1 MPERDYSDVPLQ
13 KKLGL
18 GPELTVALVSA
29 PPGAV
34 ETLGSPPPGTVLTS
48 RATAATDLILWW
60 PADARDLAKRAS
72 TMAGRTK
79 AGGLWVLY
87 PKRASGVATDLSEGL
102 IRETVLATGLVDN
115 KVAAFDS
122 TWTAMRFVP
131 RRAR

>member
-13 KKLGL
+13 KKLGI

-29 PPGAV
+29 PSGVV

-60 PADARDLAKRAS
+60 PADARDLAKRAH
-72 TMAGRTK
+72 TLAGRTK

>member
-13 KKLGL
+13 KKLGI

-29 PPGAV
+29 PSGVA

-60 PADARDLAKRAS
+60 PADARDLAKRANS
-72 TMAGRTK
+72 LAGRTK